1 MSNCCI
7 FAGQGA
13 QTPGMGK
20 DFAEADAEAMALF
33 DKANAVLGFDLKKIC
48 FEGPAEELTKSN
60 ICQPAIFVTSYAAY
74 MALQKVRKTDF
85 ACAAGLSLGEW
96 GALCVAGVL
105 DFDSTLKVLEARG
118 RFMQEA
124 CEAAPSGMIA
134 IVGASAEQ
142 LAALCEKTGCTVG
155 EHQFVRAAGAVRLEG
170 GDSQC
175 GRCREG
181 ARNQACDSAGDSGG
195 FPLAVHGACAREA
208 RARSRHRDIQCAE
221 DSGSL
226 ECHGQAP
233 LERSRDDKGDNA
245 RTGDRHDKLG
255 GGCGGREGARV
266 LAVRRVRPRQG
277 TFGARQEDRR
287 VACDVQCG
295 GCRQPWRNRSG
306 SRLRPRLIYT
316 KQRKANTWQTSRV
329 KWR

>member
-74 MALQKVRKTDF
+74 LALQKARKTEF
-85 ACAAGLSLGEW
+85 GCAAGLSLGEW

-124 CEAAPSGMIA
+124 CESTPSGMIA
-134 IVGASAEQ
+134 IVGASADQ
-142 LAALCEKTGCTVG
+142 LAALCEKSGCTVANINSSAQQVLSG
-155 EHQFVRAAGAVRLEG
+155 SKEAIANAAVVAKELGIKRAIPLATAGAFH
-170 GDSQC
+170 SPFM
-175 GRCREG
+175 
-181 ARNQACDSAGDSGG
+181 A
-195 FPLAVHGACAREA
+195 PAREKLA
-208 RARSRHRDIQCAE
+208 PVLDTVTFNAPKIPVLSNVTGKPHSNDPAVIKATMLEQVTGTTNWAADVEAAKALGCTRFVE
-221 DSGSL
+221 FGPGKVLSGLVKKIDAALATCNVADVASL
-226 ECHGQAP
+226 GETVA
-233 LERSRDDKGDNA
+233 A
-245 RTGDRHDKLG
+245 LG
-255 GGCGGREGARV
+255 
-266 LAVRRVRPRQG
+266 
-277 TFGARQEDRR
+277 
-287 VACDVQCG
+287 
-295 GCRQPWRNRSG
+295 
-306 SRLRPRLIYT
+306 
-316 KQRKANTWQTSRV
+316 
-329 KWR
+329 